1 MSKYE
6 LLKFLAVITAM
17 GIDKRPCLE
26 DYWSLDSYK
35 YTPWYGEQFSRNRFE
50 MIYSSMMHASNVED
64 EIEKKDKIEPFLN
77 KLLRRF
83 QTAFYPGQNLSL
95 DEMVVKWKGRS
106 KYKMYNPNKP
116 EKYHLKTFGLCDSVT
131 GYTFNLLIYFGADT
145 SYAGELDKGQ
155 SEKVFHFLMQPL
167 GIGHHIFADRY
178 YTTGALIDYLV
189 KEKTYYTGTLQTNRK
204 GFTPEMKTLKTSLQ
218 HKESK
223 FYRCDESG
231 ILLCGWKDKKAR
243 NPVIAVSTFSVK
255 KESEVTSKK
264 GKQVTKPDIIHDYN
278 FSMNGC
284 DRMDQ
289 IISYYNIFN
298 RRTVKWYKRL
308 FTWCIEVTQINAF
321 ILYCLTRAAG
331 TKATSLKSFKQMLI
345 KELLAKANEI
355 IPENHKHH
363 IVAKPDAKLK
373 RVPGPSHLVTWVPN
387 DRNCK
392 FCSTPKDR
400 KRTHFFCQSCKAYLH
415 PKNCFEQFHQQ
426 KN

>member
-1 MSKYE
+1 M
-6 LLKFLAVITAM
+6 
-17 GIDKRPCLE
+17 
-26 DYWSLDSYK
+26 
-35 YTPWYGEQFSRNRFE
+35 
-50 MIYSSMMHASNVED
+50 
-64 EIEKKDKIEPFLN
+64 
-77 KLLRRF
+77 
-83 QTAFYPGQNLSL
+83 
-95 DEMVVKWKGRS
+95 
-106 KYKMYNPNKP
+106 
-116 EKYHLKTFGLCDSVT
+116 
-131 GYTFNLLIYFGADT
+131 
-145 SYAGELDKGQ
+145 
-155 SEKVFHFLMQPL
+155 

-178 YTTGALIDYLV
+178 YTTRALIDYLV
-189 KEKTYYTGTLQTNRK
+189 KEKTYYTGTSQTNRK

-231 ILLCGWKDKKAR
+231 ILLWGWKDKKAR

-284 DRMDQ
+284 NRMDQ
-289 IISYYNIFN
+289 MIPYYNIFN

-321 ILYCLTRAAG
+321 ILYCVSRAAE
-331 TKATSLKSFKQMLI
+331 TKAISLKSFKQMLI

-363 IVAKPDAKLK
+363 IVAMPDAKLK
-373 RVPGPSHLVTWVPN
+373 LVPGPSHLVIWVPD

-400 KRTHFFCQSCKAYLH
+400 KRTH
-415 PKNCFEQFHQQ
+415 
-426 KN
+426 